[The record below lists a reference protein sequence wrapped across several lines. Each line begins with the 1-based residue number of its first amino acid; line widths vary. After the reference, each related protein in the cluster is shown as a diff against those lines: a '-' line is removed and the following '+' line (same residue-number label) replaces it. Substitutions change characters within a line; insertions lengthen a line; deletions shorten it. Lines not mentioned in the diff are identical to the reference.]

1 LIRAPGTVGFH
12 ARERETTMANR
23 PTDARYAKTHEWV
36 RVQGTTATV
45 GITDFAVEHLGD
57 LVYVD
62 LPQKGKKVGK
72 GETLA
77 EVESVKA
84 VGEVY
89 SPVSGEVL
97 ETNAGLANDQSPLSK
112 EPFTA
117 GWLVKLK
124 VPAGTK
130 VEDLMDLP
138 AYEKHLE
145 TASTES

>member
-1 LIRAPGTVGFH
+1 
-12 ARERETTMANR
+12 MASR
-23 PTDARYAKTHEWV
+23 PTDARYTKTHEWI

-62 LPQKGKKVGK
+62 LPAKGKKIGK

-89 SPVSGEVL
+89 APVAGEVL
-97 ETNAGLANDQSPLSK
+97 EANAGLAQDQAPLAK
-112 EPFTA
+112 DPFGA
-117 GWLVKLK
+117 GWLAKLR
-124 VPAGTK
+124 VPAATSL
-130 VEDLMDLP
+130 DHLMDLA
-138 AYEKHLE
+138 AYQKHLE
-145 TASTES
+145 TASTEA

>member
-1 LIRAPGTVGFH
+1 MAAPK
-12 ARERETTMANR
+12 R
-23 PTDARYAKTHEWV
+23 PSDARYAKTHEWI
-36 RVQGTTATV
+36 RIQGTTATV

-62 LPQKGKKVGK
+62 LPQKGKKIGK

-89 SPVSGEVL
+89 CPVAGEVL
-97 ETNAGLANDQSPLSK
+97 ETNAALANDQSPLAK
-112 EPFTA
+112 DPFAA

-130 VEDLMDLP
+130 ADDLMDLK